1 MTQLTNLNINAVSDL
16 KPGYTLGA
24 ADVALLQEMAR
35 RLLAAEAQEPVAW
48 TDAQELRDVE
58 QHGCGYLFTV
68 NPITP
73 NADPRRVIKLYAE
86 PQTVALPDDIP
97 PHVLDAISDMCD
109 GGFDAQ
115 GIWDLCRAAMLNA
128 SQEPT
133 K

>member
-1 MTQLTNLNINAVSDL
+1 MTQLTNLNINAVSEL
-16 KPGYTLGA
+16 KSGYTLGA

-35 RLLAAEAQEPVAW
+35 LLLAAEAQEPVAW

-86 PQTVALPDDIP
+86 PQTVALTDDIP

>member
-1 MTQLTNLNINAVSDL
+1 MTQLTNLNINAVSEL

-35 RLLAAEAQEPVAW
+35 LLLAAEAQEPVAW